1 MERRRAVERVA
12 VLVKRKG
19 QDVDSA
25 LLDYPRKLG
34 HKQIDSRDC
43 DDPEGLDIFLGNMV
57 VITEATK
64 AMGLSTKADIFITHP
79 TTMDMDGLILKHK
92 VTPVNIFIQR
102 QGELFFEHWGFY

>member
-1 MERRRAVERVA
+1 MERVA
-12 VLVKRKG
+12 ILVKRKG

-25 LLDYPRKLG
+25 LYDYPRKLG

-43 DDPEGLDIFLGNMV
+43 DNPEELDMFLENMV

-64 AMGLSTKADIFITHP
+64 TMGLSTKVDIFITDP
-79 TTMDMDGLILKHK
+79 TTMDLHGLLLKHK
-92 VTPVNIFIQR
+92 LTPVNIFIQR